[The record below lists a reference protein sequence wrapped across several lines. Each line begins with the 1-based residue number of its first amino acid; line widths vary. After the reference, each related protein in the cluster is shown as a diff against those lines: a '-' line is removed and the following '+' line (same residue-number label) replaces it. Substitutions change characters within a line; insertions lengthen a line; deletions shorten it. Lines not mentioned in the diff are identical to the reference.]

1 MLGIRSLV
9 VKQGSFLRLFLSQ
22 THLQSFYCILTYNLP
37 TDVLKRRQRA
47 FLGLFLETIRITHR
61 ITDSR
66 YTPSVG
72 LMVNNC

>member
-1 MLGIRSLV
+1 MLCIRSLV

-47 FLGLFLETIRITHR
+47 FSGIFWTQYALHIALWIADIPPL
-61 ITDSR
+61 SA
-66 YTPSVG
+66 
-72 LMVNNC
+72 